1 MNYTFQFADVFNAWP
16 LLLQGT
22 WITIQLSF
30 VAMLL
35 GLAVAIVCAWGKT
48 AGPAPLRFVINAYI
62 ELIRNTPFLV
72 QLFFFFFALP
82 ALGLR
87 WSSHTAALTAMVVN
101 LGAYATGIIRAGIES
116 IPKGQIEAGLAL
128 NLKRHEI
135 FRFVILKPA
144 LRAIFPALTS
154 QFILLM
160 LSSSVVSVISADD
173 LTSVAA
179 NLQSQTFRSFEIYI
193 VVAAIYL
200 LLALGFSALFRQ
212 VYRAAFN
219 YPDRR

>member
-1 MNYTFQFADVFNAWP
+1 MQKPVSVTERPVNYTFQFADVFNAWP

-87 WSSHTAALTAMVVN
+87 WSSHTATPERAKQVQFSKPYAAATIVVYGAKKTSIKAAADLKAVRVGVARASTQAIALTAAAPA
-101 LGAYATGIIRAGIES
+101 GTEIRRFDDDASVMQALMAG
-116 IPKGQIEAGLAL
+116 Q
-128 NLKRHEI
+128 
-135 FRFVILKPA
+135 
-144 LRAIFPALTS
+144 
-154 QFILLM
+154 
-160 LSSSVVSVISADD
+160 
-173 LTSVAA
+173 
-179 NLQSQTFRSFEIYI
+179 
-193 VVAAIYL
+193 
-200 LLALGFSALFRQ
+200 
-212 VYRAAFN
+212 
-219 YPDRR
+219 

>member
-1 MNYTFQFADVFNAWP
+1 MHYSFQFADVFAAWP
-16 LLLQGT
+16 LLLRGT
-22 WITIQLSF
+22 WITIQLSLT
-30 VAMLL
+30 ATLL

-48 AGPAPLRFVINAYI
+48 SGPAPIRWGVNAYI

-82 ALGLR
+82 AIGLR
-87 WSSHTAALTAMVVN
+87 WSPYTSALTAMVVN
-101 LGAYATGIIRAGIES
+101 LGAYATEIIRAGIES
-116 IPKGQIEAGLAL
+116 IPRGQIEAGLAL
-128 NLKRHEI
+128 SLRPYQI
-135 FRFVILKPA
+135 FRLIILKPA
-144 LRAIFPALTS
+144 LRAIFPALSS

-193 VVAAIYL
+193 VVTCIYL
-200 LLALGFSALFRQ
+200 ALALSFSMLFRMVQ
-212 VYRAAFN
+212 RRSLS